1 MGSWN
6 FLKVFPTRSEATPH
20 IARFQADKTK
30 IQGKNQMQASYV
42 EVRNIVKNFRFP
54 LTKQEII
61 QQAMK
66 HGTNRIIIEDFE
78 NIPDKEYTS
87 SNDIIKALGGN

>member
-1 MGSWN
+1 
-6 FLKVFPTRSEATPH
+6 
-20 IARFQADKTK
+20 
-30 IQGKNQMQASYV
+30 MQASYV